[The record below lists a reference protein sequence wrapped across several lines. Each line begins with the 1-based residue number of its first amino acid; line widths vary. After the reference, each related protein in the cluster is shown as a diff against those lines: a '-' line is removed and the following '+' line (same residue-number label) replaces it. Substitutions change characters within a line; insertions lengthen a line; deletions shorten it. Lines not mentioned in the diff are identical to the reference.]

1 MKKFILSILGLIFI
15 FTLSGCKR
23 DIMEN
28 ITIYTTTYP
37 IEYITNRL
45 YGTHSEIKSIYPNE
59 IIKLSDKLIADY
71 SESDLFVYNGL
82 SNEKDYAV
90 RMLNNNKNLK
100 IVDATMG
107 MEFDSTIEELWLDP
121 SNFLMLCLN
130 IRNGMKEYITN
141 GVLRKQ
147 IDENYEKI
155 KLDISELDADIKLL
169 VENASDNHIL
179 VANDSLNFLKKYGL
193 DVYSVDSKNQFT
205 DTLQNNIKKHID
217 NKHIKYIIMFED
229 DTLSNEVE
237 EFLNNNKIE
246 KIYFN
251 SLNILTIENKNN
263 EKNYITIMNENL
275 GILRQELYEE

>member
-1 MKKFILSILGLIFI
+1 MKKIFLSLIVFILI
-15 FTLSGCKR
+15 FTLTGCKT
-23 DIMEN
+23 DSMED

-45 YGTHSEIKSIYPNE
+45 YGNHSDIKSIYPNE
-59 IIKLSDKLIADY
+59 IIKLSDKLINDY

-107 MEFDSTIEELWLDP
+107 MEFNSSIEELWLDP

-147 IDENYEKI
+147 IDQNYEKI

-169 VENASDNHIL
+169 VENANDNHLL
-179 VANDSLNFLKKYGL
+179 VSNNSLNFLSKYNVE
-193 DVYSVDSKNQFT
+193 VYSVDSKNQFT
-205 DTLQNNIKKHID
+205 DTLRKSIKKQID

-229 DTLSNEVE
+229 DVLSEDVE
-237 EFLNNNKIE
+237 EFINNNKIE
-246 KIYFN
+246 KLYFN
-251 SLNILTIENKNN
+251 SLSILSIENKNN
-263 EKNYITIMNENL
+263 EKNYITIMNDNL
-275 GILRQELYEE
+275 SVLRQELYEE